1 MNYYNFQQKIIQQI
15 GSYYYPLNKKIKSIE
30 VVSENKA
37 IITFNISDY
46 FYFNNIFKNDENFEI
61 KAIIDKNTIITKF
74 DSKLFKNMELS
85 ISDLNDIERIP
96 DSVLINLDKD
106 TLNDENPI
114 VTKIDFDMEI
124 EPLNQ
129 FI

>member
-1 MNYYNFQQKIIQQI
+1 
-15 GSYYYPLNKKIKSIE
+15 
-30 VVSENKA
+30 
-37 IITFNISDY
+37 
-46 FYFNNIFKNDENFEI
+46 
-61 KAIIDKNTIITKF
+61 
-74 DSKLFKNMELS
+74 MELS

-124 EPLNQ
+124 EPLN
-129 FI
+129 